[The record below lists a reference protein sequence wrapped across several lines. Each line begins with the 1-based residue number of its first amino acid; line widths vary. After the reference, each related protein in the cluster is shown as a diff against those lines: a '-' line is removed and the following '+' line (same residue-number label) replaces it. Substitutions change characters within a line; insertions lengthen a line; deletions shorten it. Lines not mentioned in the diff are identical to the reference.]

1 MTETVFITGAD
12 KGLGFALATRFLSAG
27 FHVFAGAYLR
37 DGAPSTLP
45 TVAGQA
51 LLSLRKQF
59 PQTLTVIPLDVS
71 RMASIRAAV
80 KRVARQGSGL
90 DVLINNAGVH
100 LEKEGASLEQLD
112 FSDQHLEKT
121 LAVNTFGPLRMT
133 QQFLP
138 LLAQG
143 GRKLII
149 NISSEAGSIAD
160 CSRVMEFAYCMS
172 KSALNMQS
180 KILQNALGPRGF
192 KVLAVHPGWIRTDMG
207 GPQAAVSADQSAE
220 GIFQL
225 ATRAWSPDDPIYL
238 DYEGKALRW

>member
-27 FHVFAGAYLR
+27 FRVFAGAHLP
-37 DGAPSTLP
+37 DGNPSTLP
-45 TVAGQA
+45 VVAGQA
-51 LLSLRKQF
+51 LPRLREQF

-80 KRVARQGSGL
+80 KRVARQVSGL

-100 LEKEGASLEQLD
+100 LEKENASLEQLD
-112 FSDQHLEKT
+112 FADQHLEKT
-121 LAVNTFGPLRMT
+121 MAINTFGPLRMT

-138 LLAQG
+138 LLTQG
-143 GRKLII
+143 KRKLII
-149 NISSEAGSIAD
+149 NISSEAGSIVD

-180 KILQNALGPRGF
+180 KLLQNVLGPQGI

-207 GPQAAVSADQSAE
+207 GPQAAISADQSAE

-225 ATRAWSPDDPIYL
+225 AIRAWSPDDPIYL